1 MNVVFIFNKPN
12 RRRLHMC
19 TATMIPTITI
29 MINVA
34 AATTSC
40 VFPFLK
46 RRTHKYSSIRVALNQ
61 IKQTI
66 KMTCIDHFCST

>member
-34 AATTSC
+34 AAATTNIPTPC

-61 IKQTI
+61 V
-66 KMTCIDHFCST
+66 